1 MKYRIALL
9 FLLCQ
14 IATFV
19 FAQDGRMVAVTA
31 EQEVA
36 IQNDNVA
43 AARTIA
49 LSMAARAAVEKA
61 YGTYIRV
68 EELPEARKVIASAA
82 SRLKFQVLAEQQRK
96 NRYWVKIQA
105 EVLVPAEYV
114 KSEESERETLGESMN
129 SFLQKYPQGEINWGE
144 GFVIAHGK
152 GEITDTG
159 PNGEDKAT
167 RAAEVDA
174 KAHLLEIIKD
184 IPLDDRN
191 KTGQE
196 PRISFALEGFV
207 QGSEVVAK
215 SKTGTTIHVTVQA
228 PIRGAKGLTLAVL
241 GYYTPP
247 PPPPPPPKVQPPVLP
262 PTKEPTKVA
271 GADTKKAP
279 LADARAFTG
288 VVIDARKIQANAS
301 LFPKIQNEK
310 KEEVYAVGQVN
321 KEDLKKRGMASY
333 AVVSRDAV
341 ISKLFPKA
349 LVIPVSY
356 QAQTTTSKKPRRQGE
371 NPLILT
377 SIAGDGTLQTNI
389 VLSEEDMSKLQQL
402 AAETNVLKEC
412 RVVIVLSAE

>member
-9 FLLCQ
+9 LLLLLQ
-14 IATFV
+14 IATFA
-19 FAQDGRMVAVTA
+19 FAKVGRVVAVTA
-31 EQEVA
+31 EQDVA
-36 IQNDNVA
+36 IQNDDVA

-61 YGTYIRV
+61 YGTYIRI
-68 EELPEARKVIASAA
+68 EELPEARKIIASAA
-82 SRLKFQVLAEQQRK
+82 AKLKFQVLAEQQRK
-96 NRYWVKIQA
+96 DRYWVKIQA

-114 KSEESERETLGESMN
+114 KEEESERETLGDAMN
-129 SFLQKYPQGEINWGE
+129 SFVQKYPQGEVNWGE

-152 GEITDTG
+152 GEITDTA

-196 PRISFALEGFV
+196 PRMSFVLEGFV
-207 QGSEVVAK
+207 RGSEVVAK

-247 PPPPPPPKVQPPVLP
+247 PPPPPPPKVQPPVQP
-262 PTKEPTKVA
+262 PKEPPKVA
-271 GADTKKAP
+271 GADPKKAP

-288 VVIDARKIQANAS
+288 IVIDARKVQANAS

-321 KEDLKKRGMASY
+321 KDDLKKRGMASY

-341 ISKLFPKA
+341 ISKLFPNA

-356 QAQTTTSKKPRRQGE
+356 QAQTAISKKPRRQGE

-377 SIAGDGTLQTNI
+377 SVAGDGTLQTNL
-389 VLSEEDMSKLQQL
+389 VLSEEDMAKLQQI

>member
-1 MKYRIALL
+1 MKYRMALL

-14 IATFV
+14 IVTVA

-36 IQNDNVA
+36 IQNEDVA

-68 EELPEARKVIASAA
+68 EELPEARKIIASAA

-114 KSEESERETLGESMN
+114 KSEEPERESLGESMN

-144 GFVIAHGK
+144 GLVIAHGK

-196 PRISFALEGFV
+196 PRMSFALEGFV

-247 PPPPPPPKVQPPVLP
+247 PPPPPPPKVQPPVQP
-262 PTKEPTKVA
+262 PKVA
-271 GADTKKAP
+271 GTDTKKAP
-279 LADARAFTG
+279 LADPRAFTG
-288 VVIDARKIQANAS
+288 LVIDARKVQANAS
-301 LFPKIQNEK
+301 LFPKVQNEK

-356 QAQTTTSKKPRRQGE
+356 QAQTATSKKPRRQGE
-371 NPLILT
+371 NPLIVAAV
-377 SIAGDGTLQTNI
+377 AGDGTLQTNF
-389 VLSEEDMSKLQQL
+389 VLSEEDMAKLQQI

-412 RVVIVLSAE
+412 RVIIVLSAE

>member
-9 FLLCQ
+9 FFLCQ

-19 FAQDGRMVAVTA
+19 FAQNGRMVAVTA
-31 EQEVA
+31 EQEID
-36 IQNDNVA
+36 IQNNDVA

-49 LSMAARAAVEKA
+49 LSMAARQAVEKA

-68 EELPEARKVIASAA
+68 EELPEARKIIASAA
-82 SRLKFQVLAEQQRK
+82 SKLKFQVLAEQQRK

-105 EVLVPAEYV
+105 EVLVPAQYV
-114 KSEESERETLGESMN
+114 RSEETERERLGESMN
-129 SFLQKYPQGEINWGE
+129 SFVQKYPQGEVNWGE
-144 GFVIAHGK
+144 GFIIAYGK

-184 IPLDDRN
+184 IPLDDRT

-196 PRISFALEGFV
+196 QRMSFALEGFV
-207 QGSEVVAK
+207 QGSELVAK

-228 PIRGAKGLTLAVL
+228 PIRGVKGLTLAVL

-247 PPPPPPPKVQPPVLP
+247 PPPPPPPPAVKPPVQPP
-262 PTKEPTKVA
+262 KEPPKVA
-271 GADTKKAP
+271 GTP
-279 LADARAFTG
+279 LPDARAFTG
-288 VVIDARKIQANAS
+288 LVIDARKVQANAS

-341 ISKLFPKA
+341 ISKLFPRA

-356 QAQTTTSKKPRRQGE
+356 PAQTAAAKTPRRQGE

-377 SIAGDGTLQTNI
+377 SITADGTLQTNL
-389 VLSEEDMSKLQQL
+389 VLSEEDMAKLQQI
-402 AAETNVLKEC
+402 AEQTNVLKEC